1 VIKLTK
7 EITFDQDSRLHSK
20 ALIENNTKLL
30 ITDWKRNLLHLLD
43 LDGNIL
49 SFNPNYVLKCPGGIC
64 VLNDS
69 NEEKIFVG
77 DFKHHKIFILNQI
90 LI

>member
-1 VIKLTK
+1 M
-7 EITFDQDSRLHSK
+7 
-20 ALIENNTKLL
+20 
-30 ITDWKRNLLHLLD
+30 ITDWNRNLLHLLD

-77 DFKHHKIFILNQI
+77 DIKHHKIFILNSNFDLKFQFGYQN
-90 LI
+90 LKDP